1 MEPNEESE
9 TTKPKEAD
17 PLADAMMADPSAW
30 LESLP
35 EAFNREAI
43 RAQWWAMHEECRSA
57 IANRGKALPVEV
69 RASELGDLL
78 GFSPQY
84 TAELVNK
91 GILSKVGRGKF
102 VLRDAV
108 RNYVGMIK
116 GEKRAVTG
124 TRGGE
129 AAVGAVA
136 NFEADKAR
144 KMKADADLAE
154 ITAAKA
160 AGKLVVAKFVG
171 AAWSA
176 AIGLAMTKL
185 GGVGQKVAP
194 LVILERTPKGAAELI
209 DKQIRAACEEIHA
222 LDIAAVAAAEQ
233 EAEELKAKQ

>member
-1 MEPNEESE
+1 MEPNNESAAAA
-9 TTKPKEAD
+9 PKESD
-17 PLADAMMADPSAW
+17 PLTDAMAADPSAW
-30 LESLP
+30 LDSLP

-43 RAQWWAMHEECRSA
+43 RAQWWAMHDECGAA

-69 RASELGDLL
+69 RAGELGDLL

-91 GILSKVGRGKF
+91 GVLTKVGRGKF
-102 VLRDAV
+102 ILRDSV
-108 RNYVGMIK
+108 RNYVGMLR
-116 GEKRAVTG
+116 GEKRAVSG

-129 AAVGAVA
+129 EASTPVA

-171 AAWSA
+171 SAWSA

-185 GGVGQKVAP
+185 GGVGQKIAP

-209 DKQIRAACEEIHA
+209 DKQIRAACEEIHS